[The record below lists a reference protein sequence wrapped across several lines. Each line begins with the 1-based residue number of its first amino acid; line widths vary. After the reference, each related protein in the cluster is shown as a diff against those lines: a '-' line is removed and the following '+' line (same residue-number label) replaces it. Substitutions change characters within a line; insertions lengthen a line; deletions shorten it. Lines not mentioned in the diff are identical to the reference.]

1 MGQSGVVQSE
11 AASVPETSLE
21 MELDALEEKI
31 QKAVRLIEGLRL
43 EKLILEDEVKRLRDE
58 RVEAVARLAR
68 ILEQVDSLSEGS

>member
-1 MGQSGVVQSE
+1 MGQSGVVQTG

-43 EKLILEDEVKRLRDE
+43 EKMILEDEVKRLREE
-58 RVEAVARLAR
+58 RVEAVARLGR
-68 ILEQVDSLSEGS
+68 ILEQVDSLGEGS